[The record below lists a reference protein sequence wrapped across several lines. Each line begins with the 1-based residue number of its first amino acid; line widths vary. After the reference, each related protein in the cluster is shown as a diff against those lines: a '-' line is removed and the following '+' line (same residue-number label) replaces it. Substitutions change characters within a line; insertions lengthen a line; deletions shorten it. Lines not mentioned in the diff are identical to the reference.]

1 MDEGPGTDT
10 STAPAQWE
18 RAPALV
24 TLSDY
29 GRTQVVSR
37 KHSSIFRLAQP
48 WPPGLRQASPTAMRA
63 VHAAGQN
70 TTHITLL
77 LSSAEMHSLLALP
90 GSRASVEAFDASDFY
105 EARAHKDGNAM
116 QMRRRLAGRSSPGPP
131 LDVALQGS
139 MGGYFTCVCA
149 PTLARRPAGHTFLS
163 VAAFALRACGVR
175 MVEIARE
182 MSRLVATYPEWLAP
196 AERVGTTRQGRP
208 IELWCLA
215 AGGASGCAARSDR
228 PAVLFT
234 SLVHSREPATLMC
247 LVHALRTLLM
257 DATEHVGGVRQLL
270 AARRLLWMPVANP
283 DGYAWNER
291 TRVYPPQIRRRAC
304 SCPACAHR
312 IALRRHAEQSD
323 ADRMCS
329 IRW

>member
-1 MDEGPGTDT
+1 MDEGPGTAT

-70 TTHITLL
+70 TTHITFL
-77 LSSAEMHSLLALP
+77 LSSAEKHSLLALP
-90 GSRASVEAFDASDFY
+90 GSRAIVEAFDASDFY

-139 MGGYFTCVCA
+139 MGGYFTCVHA
-149 PTLARRPAGHTFLS
+149 STLAGRPAGHTFLS
-163 VAAFALRACGVR
+163 VAASAFGVR
-175 MVEIARE
+175 AVSGW
-182 MSRLVATYPEWLAP
+182 SRSPE
-196 AERVGTTRQGRP
+196 R
-208 IELWCLA
+208 
-215 AGGASGCAARSDR
+215 
-228 PAVLFT
+228 
-234 SLVHSREPATLMC
+234 
-247 LVHALRTLLM
+247 
-257 DATEHVGGVRQLL
+257 
-270 AARRLLWMPVANP
+270 
-283 DGYAWNER
+283 
-291 TRVYPPQIRRRAC
+291 
-304 SCPACAHR
+304 
-312 IALRRHAEQSD
+312 
-323 ADRMCS
+323 
-329 IRW
+329 